1 MKVFYMDMKTNKTTQ
16 PADTKSKQHSDNHII
31 ACEWY
36 KQGDEVAIINAE
48 TGEVVTTWG
57 RG

>member
-1 MKVFYMDMKTNKTTQ
+1 MKVLYMDMKTNKTTQ

-36 KQGDEVAIINAE
+36 KQGDEVAIIN
-48 TGEVVTTWG
+48 G
-57 RG
+57 RGFNDMVEVIK

>member
-1 MKVFYMDMKTNKTTQ
+1 MKVFYMDMKSNEKTAT
-16 PADTKSKQHSDNHII
+16 ADTKSKQHSDNHIV

-48 TGEVVTTWG
+48 TGEVVAVWA
-57 RG
+57 R